1 MIVFDE
7 FTGFTPIQNQLLR
20 KLLVLSERIIVSV
33 TMDAGEDFYHCR
45 GEQELFSM
53 SKKTVS
59 VLMKMAEELHVTV
72 EEPVVLSDGKNH
84 RYKNAPSLYFMEQ
97 NLFRPYYHKWRQK
110 EDELRIV
117 SLKNPREELHF
128 VAREITKFVRE
139 KQYCYKDI
147 AVVTGDVSLY
157 DNYVDEI
164 FAAYDIPYFLDQT
177 RTILFHPFIE
187 FIRAV
192 LEVVELDFSYESVF
206 RFSALRSD
214 RYHRAADRSAGKL
227 CACQRDTRQKKMGKT
242 VDVCVR

>member
-1 MIVFDE
+1 MSRWRS
-7 FTGFTPIQNQLLR
+7 LLCYPM
-20 KLLVLSERIIVSV
+20 E
-33 TMDAGEDFYHCR
+33 
-45 GEQELFSM
+45 
-53 SKKTVS
+53 
-59 VLMKMAEELHVTV
+59 
-72 EEPVVLSDGKNH
+72 KNH

>member
-1 MIVFDE
+1 M
-7 FTGFTPIQNQLLR
+7 Q
-20 KLLVLSERIIVSV
+20 
-33 TMDAGEDFYHCR
+33 

-147 AVVTGDVSLY
+147 AVVTGDGQSLR
-157 DNYVDEI
+157 
-164 FAAYDIPYFLDQT
+164 Q
-177 RTILFHPFIE
+177 
-187 FIRAV
+187 
-192 LEVVELDFSYESVF
+192 
-206 RFSALRSD
+206 
-214 RYHRAADRSAGKL
+214 L
-227 CACQRDTRQKKMGKT
+227 CG
-242 VDVCVR
+242 